1 MEQISHSNSLGKAL
15 GKRFDMKRLWLAAAM
30 TAFVVNGAWAA
41 DVNTA
46 VSVTRD
52 VVTVGDIFA
61 GVTHDAEYILA
72 PAPAFGKTL
81 TLNAGD
87 LQRISD
93 AFSLGWLAPATPVQ
107 VTVRRAGSQIE
118 TADIEGALQS
128 KLAEQLQERKFD
140 MQLSDRG
147 VTFFVPEG
155 KSANIAVSGLKYDLN
170 HGDFSAE
177 VTVAGHSR
185 PISGRLYPVTSVPVL
200 RASLQQGDIISAE
213 DIEYVDIRNSELAA
227 NVITDPEKLV
237 GMAPR
242 RGIASLKPVTPAD
255 VALPQ
260 VVKKGELV
268 TMVLQSDTMTLTAQ
282 GKALSSAAV
291 GETVKIVNAASGQA
305 VDGVV
310 TGPKTVS
317 VRAPDSGI

>member
-1 MEQISHSNSLGKAL
+1 MEQISGQKGFN
-15 GKRFDMKRLWLAAAM
+15 MKRLWLAAAM

-41 DVNTA
+41 DFA
-46 VSVTRD
+46 SSVSVTRD
-52 VVTVGDIFA
+52 VVTVGDVFP

-81 TLNAGD
+81 TLNTRD

-107 VTVRRAGSQIE
+107 VTVRRAGSQVN
-118 TADIEGALQS
+118 TADIEAALQS
-128 KLAEQLQERKFD
+128 KLAEQLQTHKFET
-140 MQLSDRG
+140 QLSDRG

-155 KSANIAVSGLKYDLN
+155 EVGNIAVSGLKYDLN

-177 VTVAGHSR
+177 VTVAGHTR
-185 PISGRLYPVTSVPVL
+185 AVGGRLYPVTSVPVL
-200 RASLQQGDIISAE
+200 RASLQQDDLISAE

-242 RGIASLKPVTPAD
+242 RGLAALKPVTPAD
-255 VALPQ
+255 VVLPQ
-260 VVKKGELV
+260 VVKKGDLV
-268 TMVLQSDTMTLTAQ
+268 TMMLQSDMMTLTAQ
-282 GKALSSAAV
+282 GKALASAAV

-305 VDGVV
+305 VDGIV